1 MATEPCSMESCPLWT
16 REEEKHKHLL
26 LYSYHLLH
34 GGWILN
40 GKNRTKNTESD
51 HSLNMYLKYL
61 EAVPCFSPFSI
72 PLGCMVGWLQW
83 PMATTYYFFF
93 LTNMAGN
100 ILHPLH
106 PRKVLSPGFY
116 CTIHTWSDHG
126 HLPASQDDWEDMGR
140 GLLWRRACAQ
150 QCGAGGAPPWNSG
163 DCPQVWH

>member
-83 PMATTYYFFF
+83 PMATTYFFF
-93 LTNMAGN
+93 FNQYGRKHSSSTSSKKSAFSRILLYHPYLKWPWSLACFPGRLGGHGKGPAVKAGM
-100 ILHPLH
+100 
-106 PRKVLSPGFY
+106 
-116 CTIHTWSDHG
+116 CT
-126 HLPASQDDWEDMGR
+126 AVRGR
-140 GLLWRRACAQ
+140 RCSTLE
-150 QCGAGGAPPWNSG
+150 
-163 DCPQVWH
+163 

>member
-61 EAVPCFSPFSI
+61 EPVPCFSPFSI

-83 PMATTYYFFF
+83 LMDTIYFFF
-93 LTNMAGN
+93 FLPIWQETFFIQKSAFSR
-100 ILHPLH
+100 ILLSHPYLKW
-106 PRKVLSPGFY
+106 PWSLACFPGRLGGHWKGPAVNVGM
-116 CTIHTWSDHG
+116 CT
-126 HLPASQDDWEDMGR
+126 AV
-140 GLLWRRACAQ
+140 
-150 QCGAGGAPPWNSG
+150 GGKRCSTLE
-163 DCPQVWH
+163 